1 MKVYY
6 WKGKPNFGDAIAP
19 LLLKRWAQKE
29 SEWAPAA
36 ESSVVITGS
45 IIEHL
50 PHDYHGVILGA
61 GLMYDRPGYI
71 FPRSATVLAVR
82 GPLTARSARK
92 SGHKDFV
99 LGDPGLLA
107 DELIPLPYKTHNLG
121 ILPHWTDTELAQRPE
136 FLKYD
141 PLIINP
147 MDDPL
152 RVISEIGRCRKL
164 VTSSLHGVILADAFG
179 IPRRTELAPRLAAGL
194 EGGVFKFKDYNASV
208 GVDFEVGLTQE
219 APRHRVEDRQHE
231 LWDAFRKLKF
241 LAWERAL

>member
-6 WKGKPNFGDAIAP
+6 WKGTPNFGDAIAP
-19 LLLKRWAQKE
+19 LLIRRWSQKFA
-29 SEWAPAA
+29 EWAPAA
-36 ESSVVITGS
+36 ESDCVITGS

-50 PHDYHGVILGA
+50 PHDYTGIILGA

-71 FPRSATVLAVR
+71 FPRDATVLAVR
-82 GPLTARSARK
+82 GPLTARAAAKVKHR
-92 SGHKDFV
+92 DFV

-107 DELIPLPYKTHNLG
+107 DELIRLPYKEHNLG
-121 ILPHWTDTELAQRPE
+121 ILPHWTDTELAKRPE
-136 FLKYD
+136 FLKYN

-147 MDDPL
+147 QDDPIK
-152 RVISEIGRCRKL
+152 VITQIGTCRKL

-179 IPRRTELAPRLAAGL
+179 SPRRTEMAPRLAKGL
-194 EGGVFKFKDYNASV
+194 EGGSFKFRDYNASV

-231 LWDAFRKLKF
+231 LWDAFRRLKYF
-241 LAWERAL
+241 AWERAL